1 VATIVNADVDY
12 LFGKNGSL
20 YVHQL
25 YISILEFEKYIKKDS
40 FIMFKKKLKSI
51 LPSPSVGTKNEATR
65 DEWLAQTLQKIPSG
79 LTILDAGAGECKYK
93 KFCSHLKYISQDFG
107 QYTGGAG
114 EAKDI
119 GLQTGSWDN
128 TQLDIASDITQIP
141 LPNNSVDA
149 IMCTEVFEHLP
160 NPILAIKEFSRLLK
174 PNGKLI
180 LSAPFASLVHF
191 APYHFYSGF
200 SRYFYEKH
208 LPENGF
214 EIETLEFN
222 GNFFEYLA
230 QEIRRLPYIC
240 QRYANKKIS
249 IFSKLSIMF
258 LLFLLQKMSK
268 KEMNSQEL
276 LCFGCHVLA
285 KRVSK

>member
-1 VATIVNADVDY
+1 M
-12 LFGKNGSL
+12 LK
-20 YVHQL
+20 
-25 YISILEFEKYIKKDS
+25 E
-40 FIMFKKKLKSI
+40 KLKSI
-51 LPSPSVGTKNEATR
+51 LPAVGKENEQNRIKWVESILCSIPKDSV
-65 DEWLAQTLQKIPSG
+65 
-79 LTILDAGAGECKYK
+79 ILDAGAGERRYK
-93 KFCSHLKYISQDFG
+93 NACSHLKYIASDFG
-107 QYTGGAG
+107 QYDGKG
-114 EAKDI
+114 DI
-119 GLQTGSWDN
+119 GLQTGSWN
-128 TQLDIASDITQIP
+128 NEGLDIVCDIANIP
-141 LPNNSVDA
+141 LPDNSVDA
-149 IMCTEVFEHLP
+149 ILCTEVFEHLS
-160 NPILAIKEFSRLLK
+160 NPIEAIKEFSRLLK

-191 APYHFYSGF
+191 APYYFYSGF

-214 EIETLEFN
+214 EIERLEFN

-240 QRYANKKIS
+240 QKYANKKIS
-249 IFSKLSIMF
+249 IFYKLFIAF

-285 KRVSK
+285 KKVSK